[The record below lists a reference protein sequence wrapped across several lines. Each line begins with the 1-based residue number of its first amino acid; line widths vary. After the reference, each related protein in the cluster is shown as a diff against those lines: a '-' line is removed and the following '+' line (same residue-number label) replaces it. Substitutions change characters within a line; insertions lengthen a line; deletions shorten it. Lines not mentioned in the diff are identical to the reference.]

1 MVSICILW
9 LILFKGVILLM
20 SCPIMFEDTILLECM
35 SLPIRLEDI
44 SWPVWLVDI
53 PWPMAFMEYMS
64 LSIMLLTL
72 RWPIMLFL
80 DDISR
85 PIMFMDDMSRPIMS
99 IEVISRPIMLFL
111 DNMSRPIKLLAL
123 YRLEFSL
130 LFLRIML
137 EDMSLPI
144 WLLPLMCMSS
154 SFLRELESM
163 YEVILVLMRSGST
176 EVSASRLI
184 YFPVLSAVSLRM

>member
-1 MVSICILW
+1 
-9 LILFKGVILLM
+9 
-20 SCPIMFEDTILLECM
+20 
-35 SLPIRLEDI
+35 
-44 SWPVWLVDI
+44 
-53 PWPMAFMEYMS
+53 
-64 LSIMLLTL
+64 MLLTL
-72 RWPIMLFL
+72 PWPIMLFL
-80 DDISR
+80 EDISR
-85 PIMFMDDMSRPIMS
+85 PIMFMDDMSRPIM
-99 IEVISRPIMLFL
+99 LFL
-111 DNMSRPIKLLAL
+111 DNMSRPNMLIEDISRPMLFMEDISLPIMLDVDMSRPIKLLAL

-144 WLLPLMCMSS
+144 WLLPSMCMSS